1 MCLKW
6 FRTDFESDPSI
17 IKCSPAIQT
26 ENPGLTLLI
35 TKEGKV
41 GTMTNWS
48 IAKFWNFNLLVL
60 RAPWTDF
67 DDFRCKMTA
76 FGSTFRKTKRKHFFR
91 KSDLSIFENV
101 IFMEE
106 LLLRK
111 KNSLNQKWKIYHRKH
126 RDISKLHMRRRLLC
140 LDLVWTKYEVN
151 RTRNKDNGLIK
162 ILAQNN
168 LQTDPLTWGKYLQAG
183 GECAYAKS
191 RPRFRSKLV
200 QSQHYTN
207 CWT

>member
-1 MCLKW
+1 
-6 FRTDFESDPSI
+6 
-17 IKCSPAIQT
+17 
-26 ENPGLTLLI
+26 
-35 TKEGKV
+35 
-41 GTMTNWS
+41 
-48 IAKFWNFNLLVL
+48 
-60 RAPWTDF
+60 
-67 DDFRCKMTA
+67 MTA

-162 ILAQNN
+162 ILDP
-168 LQTDPLTWGKYLQAG
+168 QTDLLTQDRQRNLSTTPNSWMTVEFVTVRLAVTKDGIG
-183 GECAYAKS
+183 S
-191 RPRFRSKLV
+191 
-200 QSQHYTN
+200 N
-207 CWT
+207 